1 MTRQIGDQY
10 AGFELVDVQEIQE
23 IKSVAY
29 TWTHSITKM
38 KLVYLSNQDDNK
50 VFLIGFRTPPGDSTG
65 VPHIIE
71 HSVLCGSEKF
81 PLKDP
86 FLELAKGSMNTFIN
100 AMTSNDH
107 TDYPVASQNDQD
119 FQNLMDVYM
128 DAVLHPNMKQ
138 EKKIFQQEGWHHEIL
153 DKQEPITIQG
163 IVYNEMK
170 GAYSTPESILD
181 SHLLPSLYP
190 NTPYRY
196 DSGGNP
202 DHIPSL
208 TYEAFLAF
216 HDRYYHPS
224 NGYIILYG
232 NGNMEEQLSFLQDKY
247 LQHYTY
253 QPVDSSIP
261 LEPAFPERRTVEFS
275 YPVQEQNNLE
285 DLTYFSL
292 NLALPPVTDP
302 KMHMAW
308 EILSY
313 ILLES
318 SAAPLKKALLD
329 AGIGK
334 DVFGGASVSLRQ
346 PVFSIHTKQASIH
359 DQDRFISII
368 EETLQDFVK
377 NGLDKKL
384 IESSLNRFE
393 FQLKEADF
401 HGFPKGLA
409 YAYYMIIDSLVYDLK
424 PTLYLSYQ
432 PDLDSLKEAL
442 HSRFFEEMIQHYL
455 LNNPHSVLLV
465 GKPNLTMADEKAAKL
480 EQEMASMKSSLSKEA
495 LQKLVEDSLALKQ
508 YQSEEDTE
516 EIKQKIPQLSLQ
528 DIRKEALWYPEDHET
543 RNHVQY
549 LLHPIETNGIA
560 YLKILFPADGL
571 TIEQL
576 PYVSLLADLLGELD
590 TAKKSY
596 GELTAEVDIYTGGI
610 QFSADILS
618 HAHDDTQFKPY
629 FSLQTK
635 FFPRYTNQALF
646 LINEILLQTTWNQP
660 KRIRE
665 LLQQYVSRFEM
676 NFYWYGSRYATK
688 RMAHFFSPSM
698 YIQELLDGVGYYQWA
713 KDWLS
718 RLDHDFDNLMQEL
731 ETVRNIVLS
740 QVNRVVSVTADP
752 SELGN
757 LKTRIQMLNQAW
769 QASRTEKADWQIPL
783 EPAEEGLQ
791 TGSRVQYVAK
801 GYNFK
806 RLGYTYHGSQLVIDN
821 LLSYDFLWNQIRV
834 QGGAY
839 GANSQISRNGNLFF
853 SSYRDPH
860 LQETIEV
867 FEKTSQFLSRF
878 QSNQRV
884 INSYIIG
891 ALSSLDHPLTPSQ
904 QGDRAA
910 RYTLT
915 GITKEFLDQER
926 EQVFQTTL
934 QEIHEFAPILEECMK
949 MPYACVIGNEKKIE
963 EKKELFTRFTKLMI

>member
-1 MTRQIGDQY
+1 MSKQIGELH
-10 AGFELVDVQEIQE
+10 AGFELTDIQDIPEIQ
-23 IKSVAY
+23 SVAY
-29 TWTHSITKM
+29 TWIHQITKL
-38 KLVYLSNQDDNK
+38 KLLYLANQDDNK

-128 DAVLHPNMKQ
+128 DAVLHPIMKK

-153 DKQEPITIQG
+153 ESKDPITIQG

-181 SHLLPSLYP
+181 SHLLPTLYP

-208 TYEAFLAF
+208 TYEAFVAF

-232 NGNMEEQLSFLQDKY
+232 NGNMEEQLSFLQEKY

-261 LEPAFPERRTVEFS
+261 LEPAFTERKTMEFS
-275 YPVQEQNNLE
+275 YPAQEQDNLDE
-285 DLTYFSL
+285 LTYFSL
-292 NLALPPVTDP
+292 NYALPPITDP
-302 KMHMAW
+302 KTHMAW

-318 SAAPLKKALLD
+318 SSAPLKKALLD
-329 AGIGK
+329 AGLGK
-334 DVFGGASVSLRQ
+334 DVFGGASNSSRQ
-346 PVFSIHTKQASIH
+346 PVFSIHAKHASIQ
-359 DQDRFISII
+359 DQDRFITVI
-368 EETLQDFVK
+368 EDTLQDFVK

-384 IESSLNRFE
+384 VEASLNHFE

-409 YAYYMIIDSLVYDLK
+409 FIFFMVLDTFVYDLK
-424 PTLYLSYQ
+424 PTLYLAYQ
-432 PDLDSLKEAL
+432 SDLDSLKEAI
-442 HSRFFEEMIQHYL
+442 HSPVFEEMIQQHL
-455 LNNPHSVLLV
+455 LHNSHTAFLI
-465 GKPNLTMADEKAAKL
+465 GKPNLTMAEEKCAKL
-480 EQEMASMKSSLSKEA
+480 EQEMKLMKSKLSEQDLENLIQESKT
-495 LQKLVEDSLALKQ
+495 LKQ
-508 YQSEEDTE
+508 YQCEEDTE
-516 EIKQKIPQLSLQ
+516 EMKEKIPQLSLQ
-528 DIRKEALWYPEDHET
+528 DIRKEALWYPENQET
-543 RNHVQY
+543 RNQVQY
-549 LLHPIETNGIA
+549 LLHPIKTNGIA

-571 TIEQL
+571 TLKQL
-576 PYVSLLADLLGELD
+576 PYISLMADLIGELD
-590 TAKKSY
+590 TTKKTY
-596 GELTAEVDIYTGGI
+596 GELTRDVDIYTGGI
-610 QFSADILS
+610 QFSADVLC

-635 FFPRYTNQALF
+635 FFPRYTSQALA
-646 LINEILLQTTWNQP
+646 LVNEILLQTTWNQP

-665 LLQQYVSRFEM
+665 LLQQYVSRYEM
-676 NFYWYGSRYATK
+676 NFYWYGSRIAS
-688 RMAHFFSPSM
+688 RRVAHYFSPSAF
-698 YIQELLDGVGYYQWA
+698 IQEILDGVGYYQWA
-713 KDWLS
+713 KNWLN
-718 RLDHDFDNLMQEL
+718 RLDNEFDKLIQEL
-731 ETVRNIVLS
+731 DQVRNIVLS
-740 QVNRVVSVTADP
+740 QVNRVVSLTAD
-752 SELGN
+752 SSDLGN
-757 LKTRIQMLNQAW
+757 LKSRIQMLNQAW
-769 QASRTEKADWQIPL
+769 QASRTEKASWQIPL
-783 EPAEEGLQ
+783 VPVQEGLE
-791 TGSRVQYVAK
+791 TGSQVHYVAK

-806 RLGYTYHGSQLVIDN
+806 RLGFAYHGSQLVIDN
-821 LLSYDFLWNQIRV
+821 LISYHYLWNQIRV

-839 GANSQISRNGNLFF
+839 GANSQINRNGNLIF

-860 LQETIEV
+860 LRETIDV
-867 FEKTSQFLSRF
+867 YDKTSLFLSEF

-915 GITKEFLDQER
+915 GVTKEFLNQER

-934 QEIHEFAPILEECMK
+934 KEIHDFAPVLAECMK
-949 MPYACVIGNEKKIE
+949 KPYICVLGNEKKIE
-963 EKKELFTRFTKLMI
+963 AERKLFNRFTKLVI